1 MKAGKALIVNSITA
15 DTDAYG
21 MYAGANSEILVEGDL
36 EIKLVKTTGEH
47 SVGLAV
53 EGDNGEIH
61 VKGNL
66 KIPGYI
72 ESDDEG
78 SGIMNDLNREGI
90 VNKGKNGKLMI
101 DGSANIVFNGG
112 SSSES
117 NTVIF
122 ASGEN
127 SHIRIGGGYIRAEG
141 DDSCNYRLIDGQ
153 NGTILINMNEDG
165 TLAGDK
171 ETVLYGTIF
180 TNQPVS
186 YTHLTLPTTPYV

>member
-1 MKAGKALIVNSITA
+1 MKRWQPEIEYTREPITESMTLEKDRKLCMQSLSTIGDNDDIVSGIYASKDSNDNVIINMGGYALDLTVDDSSGSNLAYAIYTFPGTETNKKSIHFTNMKAGKALIVNSITA

-78 SGIMNDLNREGI
+78 SGIMNDLNREEP
-90 VNKGKNGKLMI
+90 VN
-101 DGSANIVFNGG
+101 
-112 SSSES
+112 
-117 NTVIF
+117 
-122 ASGEN
+122 
-127 SHIRIGGGYIRAEG
+127 
-141 DDSCNYRLIDGQ
+141 
-153 NGTILINMNEDG
+153 IL
-165 TLAGDK
+165 
-171 ETVLYGTIF
+171 
-180 TNQPVS
+180 
-186 YTHLTLPTTPYV
+186 